1 MITDQWEALTNERPS
16 WGHRTNLWLV
26 GDEKAHVSKFNF
38 SRSRPDDFP
47 SHFDAAR
54 KKLELYLN
62 YPSIVPYLFLFLAQ
76 PALHSFY
83 VRGSKYFWI
92 ILTSHHYSASGTT
105 ALPIKCIY
113 RRWEAQRRIIRTCV
127 ITESKFHPSP
137 MCQCFVS
144 LEGIRLSSCMTRRPH
159 TLENLLYFFRVKR
172 RFFCSNLWG
181 HMAFIFA

>member
-1 MITDQWEALTNERPS
+1 MQKGFCNIEINGIKKSFIRIDDDFLHFLIQIYEVSQIEDTSFLAFLYTMITGQSEALTNQRPS
-16 WGHRTNLWLV
+16 WGHRTHLWLV

-105 ALPIKCIY
+105 ALPFLSAFTGGG
-113 RRWEAQRRIIRTCV
+113 RR
-127 ITESKFHPSP
+127 S
-137 MCQCFVS
+137 
-144 LEGIRLSSCMTRRPH
+144 G
-159 TLENLLYFFRVKR
+159 
-172 RFFCSNLWG
+172 G
-181 HMAFIFA
+181 